1 MKQRLMPLL
10 YIMTPT
16 NKCLLH
22 TVIAKDIFRLL
33 LYFHLAQCLGSNV
46 HRFEQIEKWERISL
60 CRNVKLA
67 LLQIIVCVFAD
78 SFFCLMA
85 DELERYEDMQK
96 LCYWNHSW
104 TVCLAACWTCHCTW
118 LLLLC
123 YSSHSA
129 FEGSFRSGC
138 IEKLCFW
145 KVFIPIFNLK
155 LLVLMRHGNKDSN
168 SL

>member
-1 MKQRLMPLL
+1 
-10 YIMTPT
+10 
-16 NKCLLH
+16 
-22 TVIAKDIFRLL
+22 
-33 LYFHLAQCLGSNV
+33 
-46 HRFEQIEKWERISL
+46 
-60 CRNVKLA
+60 
-67 LLQIIVCVFAD
+67 
-78 SFFCLMA
+78 MA

-145 KVFIPIFNLK
+145 KVFIPMFNLK

-168 SL
+168 SLWGESNWVSYSHICNQYPEHASGTPFLLMHFLYSKSLLSFHACCYLILESCCILYIWVFCTGIWNVETF